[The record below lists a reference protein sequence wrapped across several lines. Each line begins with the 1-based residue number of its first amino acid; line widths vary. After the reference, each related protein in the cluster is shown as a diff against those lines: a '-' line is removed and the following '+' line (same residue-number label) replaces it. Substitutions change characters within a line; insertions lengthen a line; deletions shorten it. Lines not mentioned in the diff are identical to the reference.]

1 MDVKITFCGRY
12 GEHFEYYHNGDTY
25 RVSCEEIDYKDVI
38 MSKQEFDDLF
48 NRYYYVG
55 IPYFDKN
62 DISKIKSRAIN
73 LGKELRN
80 EFWFFKHNN
89 GSYEKLYSAIR
100 IYQLLND
107 SEILELNNDQY
118 ISLFLKENSQAEE
131 EYVNFMLD
139 VKKRLID
146 NQKERIENILSIKNV
161 LR

>member
-1 MDVKITFCGRY
+1 
-12 GEHFEYYHNGDTY
+12 
-25 RVSCEEIDYKDVI
+25 

-55 IPYFDKN
+55 IPYFAKN
-62 DISKIKSRAIN
+62 DISKIKSRALN

-107 SEILELNNDQY
+107 SEILELNNNQY
-118 ISLFLKENSQAEE
+118 ISLFLKENSQADE

-146 NQKERIENILSIKNV
+146 NQKERIENILSFKNV